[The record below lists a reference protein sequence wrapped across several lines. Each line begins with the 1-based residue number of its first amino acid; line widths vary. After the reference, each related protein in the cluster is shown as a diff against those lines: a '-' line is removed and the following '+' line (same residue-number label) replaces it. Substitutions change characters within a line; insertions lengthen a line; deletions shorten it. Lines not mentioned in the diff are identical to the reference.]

1 MGGLDYLDIEN
12 HSVVIPFDNY
22 MKRENDQYAYV
33 NIVWILLVLSLVF
46 TTLLFA
52 VRTRVAM
59 VCEPTLP
66 PPSL

>member
-46 TTLLFA
+46 TTLLFEHA
-52 VRTRVAM
+52 
-59 VCEPTLP
+59 
-66 PPSL
+66 